1 MIYLSTIYKF
11 YWLLGSVTAYISPRA
26 TVMPNSDRSADNFFF
41 LFSWWFTIVRTLR
54 LITFKGGKSFSA
66 LTLVSEARQICIKI
80 LKKMK
85 TYLGS
90 RHNASRA
97 PIHVGVAAVHCRR
110 CRSGP
115 ISITMRC
122 WGWIS
127 LNKSILKVHFKL
139 RITWLGLHLSLI
151 ASPSRTWTWTWP
163 RIITTRATLPD
174 HGGPETQQLP
184 ISHHHHLDASNHH
197 QITSNSSNGLE
208 MLEPL
213 VNFLSSFSSIQLII
227 APPLTKSTMY
237 HLLQMHW

>member
-1 MIYLSTIYKF
+1 M
-11 YWLLGSVTAYISPRA
+11 A
-26 TVMPNSDRSADNFFF
+26 NSDRSADNFFF

-54 LITFKGGKSFSA
+54 LITFKGGKSFGA
-66 LTLVSEARQICIKI
+66 LTLVSEARQICIRI

-151 ASPSRTWTWTWP
+151 ASPSRTWTWTL
-163 RIITTRATLPD
+163 TT
-174 HGGPETQQLP
+174 
-184 ISHHHHLDASNHH
+184 NHH
-197 QITSNSSNGLE
+197 N
-208 MLEPL
+208 
-213 VNFLSSFSSIQLII
+213 
-227 APPLTKSTMY
+227 KSDVAGPRGT
-237 HLLQMHW
+237 QDAATAN